1 MKISPITFRTLFTFL
16 ISTGM
21 SFFMSLFMHIWKLG
35 LDFFDM
41 WFKIFAV
48 NVVVSFP
55 VALMLVFFI
64 DKFMKKFFVVE

>member
-1 MKISPITFRTLFTFL
+1 
-16 ISTGM
+16 M